1 MNITILEARMTRSV
15 SLAGGLLVLA
25 PNGMRILG
33 GLELANKL
41 LDSEDS
47 IEIPA
52 VHTYESNG
60 GLLGKFPA
68 SSARERYK
76 YPSVMSSR
84 TTIHEVL
91 LEDVEKRGIEVRY
104 GAKVMSLE
112 ELDDGVVVRWVEMNE
127 EKETKVDF
135 VVGADG
141 IWSIARKR

>member
-1 MNITILEARMTRSV
+1 M
-15 SLAGGLLVLA
+15 LA

-33 GLELANKL
+33 GLALANKL

-60 GLLGKFPA
+60 SLLGKFPA
-68 SSARERYK
+68 TRERYK

-84 TTIHEVL
+84 TTIHEIL

-104 GAKVMSLE
+104 GAKVKSLK
-112 ELDDGVVVRWVEMNE
+112 ELDDGVVVQWVEMDE

-141 IWSIARKR
+141 IWSVARKR